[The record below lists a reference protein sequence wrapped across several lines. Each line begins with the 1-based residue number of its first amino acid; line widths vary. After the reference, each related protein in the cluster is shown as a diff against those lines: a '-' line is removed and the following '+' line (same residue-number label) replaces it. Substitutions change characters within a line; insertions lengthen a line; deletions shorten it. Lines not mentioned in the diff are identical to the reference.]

1 MSLKGELETV
11 IETKNMPL
19 KGELE
24 TVIELKS
31 SPEKFFGVWKT
42 QAYHIPNHTPDNI
55 HAVDMHEGEWETEG
69 SIKIWRYSVDGKQ
82 EVFKEKVV
90 VDEEKNTLALTGLE
104 GDVMTRY
111 KIFNPTYHLTPKDDG
126 SLARLIIEY
135 EKLNENIPV
144 PDKYM
149 DFMIT
154 VTKDIDASLT
164 KA

>member
-1 MSLKGELETV
+1 MSNENLY
-11 IETKNMPL
+11 I
-19 KGELE
+19 
-24 TVIELKS
+24 
-31 SPEKFFGVWKT
+31 
-42 QAYHIPNHTPDNI
+42 
-55 HAVDMHEGEWETEG
+55 
-69 SIKIWRYSVDGKQ
+69 DGKQ

>member
-1 MSLKGELETV
+1 MS
-11 IETKNMPL
+11 L

-31 SPEKFFGVWKT
+31 SPEKFFSVWKT
-42 QAYHIPNHTPDNI
+42 SAYDIPNHTPDNI

-111 KIFNPTYHLTPKDDG
+111 KLFNPTYHLTPKGDG
-126 SLARLIIEY
+126 SLARLIVEY

-149 DFMIT
+149 DFMVT